1 MFVSWQWLAMLFQEI
16 QSSVKLLHVSTF
28 LLLKGKFL
36 CNYKSLYMH
45 PIRQL
50 TVNTILYQLE
60 RIQKNFEGILVGA
73 DRSKDLAV
81 LKVKM
86 PFDEI
91 F

>member
-1 MFVSWQWLAMLFQEI
+1 
-16 QSSVKLLHVSTF
+16 
-28 LLLKGKFL
+28 
-36 CNYKSLYMH
+36 MH